1 MRGQLR
7 RLRAALS
14 PARSRADAG
23 IQGADGS
30 PSCHAPPAERYFVC
44 DALTTTRATSAAS
57 ARSISAPIPL
67 DAPSW
72 RKSRQPMK
80 SPLHR
85 YLNDMLYA
93 LKARAFYSSLALTT
107 PDICGSIDFPSASV
121 GNRYRDWL
129 GAWCGMLHGNRGAL
143 GGSLSHSVYER
154 EGSRTLSGQLSA

>member
-1 MRGQLR
+1 
-7 RLRAALS
+7 
-14 PARSRADAG
+14 
-23 IQGADGS
+23 
-30 PSCHAPPAERYFVC
+30 
-44 DALTTTRATSAAS
+44 
-57 ARSISAPIPL
+57 
-67 DAPSW
+67 
-72 RKSRQPMK
+72 MK

-129 GAWCGMLHGNRGAL
+129 GAWCGMLHGNRAP

-154 EGSRTLSGQLSA
+154 EGSRTLSGQLSAEHVTASGQKPAVSMPVELFCAEGWPRPLTGWWNLRGAAPWWSRLSRGCWKFDRIQRMMTPRRD